1 MKGDYNMIGKINADG
16 IGTSVDLSLITAVP
30 NKVLQGEK
38 FIDKTGNLQT
48 GNIASLGG
56 STIYPSYDNQVVA
69 TNTKYMTGNITIPPV
84 DNVKILMNN
93 KVLYEGFDFAS
104 TKFDIVGGYTQ
115 YFKPW
120 YNNSDFYQ
128 MNRAISTVPLN
139 LVGYRYISI
148 LQTNW
153 SAASWLGKFWI
164 SISAEAN
171 KLITP
176 DKEDI
181 SAYCLAGGS
190 VAAVDTSWFTLY
202 IPEAYRVNGIYYLK
216 FMGNNGGQFI
226 GYINKVILH
235 NKMNIVFGN

>member
-1 MKGDYNMIGKINADG
+1 MIGKINADG

-93 KVLYEGFDFAS
+93 KVLYEGFDFAAFR
-104 TKFDIVGGYTQ
+104 FDDALYGTR
-115 YFKPW
+115 FTPW

-128 MNRAISTVPLN
+128 MNMAITTAPLN
-139 LVGYRYISI
+139 LAGYRYISL

-153 SAASWLGKFWI
+153 TAVTWLGKFWI
-164 SISAEAN
+164 SISTGAN
-171 KLITP
+171 KNLAP
-176 DKEDI
+176 SKEDI
-181 SAYCLAGGS
+181 SACCLAGGS